1 MVNKNFRKLFKNNS
15 SVAENLNINLN
26 KRPEELSNEMFYRIA
41 EQYEKLFD

>member
-1 MVNKNFRKLFKNNS
+1 MVNKNFHKLFKNGNS
-15 SVAENLNINLN
+15 VSENLNINLN